1 LCLSAARDFHFME
14 DIPLTR
20 LILITVALLAA
31 GTLGLYAQGGRGGR
45 GASGAPAG
53 GGGRGVPGGQ
63 AGPSDK
69 RPVDTEAAD
78 RGRTIYVAECVTC
91 HGAKARGASEQA
103 PADLQGPDLVRSVV
117 VLHDVL
123 HSNEGSQIGPFLKKG
138 HPMQSGRP
146 GSSVTDDQA
155 RDLAQ
160 FLKQR
165 LYDTLNRGPGNSGN
179 PAPNIVTGDA
189 TAGAAYFNGA
199 GKCNSCHSPTG
210 DLAGIATRFDPVTV
224 QQRFLFPSPG
234 GGRGGG
240 RGAAPAAAPVAGT
253 PAPKV
258 VTWTVTLADGTS
270 YTGTAIKIDDFDVK
284 ITDAAGEAHAW
295 TRTPEMKLVKHDP
308 FAAHSAMLQQYTDKN
323 IHDVV
328 AYLETLK

>member
-1 LCLSAARDFHFME
+1 M
-14 DIPLTR
+14 IGKN
-20 LILITVALLAA
+20 IIIGALFLAGA
-31 GTLGLYAQGGRGGR
+31 LNLFAQGGR
-45 GASGAPAG
+45 GASGANGRA

-69 RPVDTEAAD
+69 QPVDVAAAD

-103 PADLQGPDLVRSVV
+103 PADMQGPDLVRSVL

-146 GSSVTDDQA
+146 GSGITDDQA
-155 RDLAQ
+155 RDIAQ

-189 TAGAAYFNGA
+189 TAGAAYFSGT

-210 DLAGIATRFDPVTV
+210 DLAGIASRFDAVTI
-224 QQRFLFPSPG
+224 QQRFLFPAP
-234 GGRGGG
+234 GRGGG
-240 RGAAPAAAPVAGT
+240 RGLVAAAPGGPPV
-253 PAPKV
+253 KM
-258 VTWTVTLADGTS
+258 VTWTVTLPDGTS
-270 YTGTAIKIDDFDVK
+270 FTGTPIKVDDFDVQ
-284 ITDAAGEAHAW
+284 IRDAAGETHSWARVPA
-295 TRTPEMKLVKHDP
+295 MKLVKNDP
-308 FAAHSAMLQQYTDKN
+308 YAAHSAMLTQYTDKN

>member
-1 LCLSAARDFHFME
+1 MRQSFPRGGQALCLSAF
-14 DIPLTR
+14 
-20 LILITVALLAA
+20 VLLAA
-31 GTLGLYAQGGRGGR
+31 GTLSLYAQGGRGGR
-45 GASGAPAG
+45 GASGAPG

-63 AGPSDK
+63 AGPADK

-103 PADLQGPDLVRSVV
+103 PADMQGPDLVRSVV

-146 GSSVTDDQA
+146 SSGITDDQA

-189 TAGAAYFNGA
+189 AAGAAYFSGA
-199 GKCNSCHSPTG
+199 GKCSSCHSPTG
-210 DLAGIATRFDPVTV
+210 DLAGIASRYDAVTV

-234 GGRGGG
+234 GGRGG
-240 RGAAPAAAPVAGT
+240 RGAAAAAPVAGAT
-253 PAPKV
+253 APKV
-258 VTWTVTLADGTS
+258 VTWTVTLPDGTS
-270 YTGTAIKIDDFDVK
+270 FTGTPIKIDDFDVK
-284 ITDAAGEAHAW
+284 ILDAAGETHAW
-295 TRTPEMKLVKHDP
+295 TRVPEMKLVKHDP
-308 FAAHSAMLQQYTDKN
+308 YAAHSSMLTQYTDKN

>member
-1 LCLSAARDFHFME
+1 VRQIFPRGGQALCLSAF
-14 DIPLTR
+14 
-20 LILITVALLAA
+20 VLLAA
-31 GTLGLYAQGGRGGR
+31 GTLSLYAQGGRGASGGR
-45 GASGAPAG
+45 GG

-63 AGPSDK
+63 AGPADK
-69 RPVDTEAAD
+69 QPVDTEAAD

-103 PADLQGPDLVRSVV
+103 PADMQGPDLVRSVV

-138 HPMQSGRP
+138 HPMQSGRS
-146 GSSVTDDQA
+146 GSSITDDQA

-189 TAGAAYFNGA
+189 AAGAAYFNGA

-210 DLAGIATRFDPVTV
+210 DLAGIASRFDAVTV

-234 GGRGGG
+234 GGRGG
-240 RGAAPAAAPVAGT
+240 RGAAAAAPVAGAT
-253 PAPKV
+253 APKV
-258 VTWTVTLADGTS
+258 VTWTVTLPDGTS
-270 YTGTAIKIDDFDVK
+270 FTGTPIKIDDFDVR
-284 ITDAAGEAHAW
+284 ILDAAGETHAW

-308 FAAHSAMLQQYTDKN
+308 YAAHSSMLQQYTDKN